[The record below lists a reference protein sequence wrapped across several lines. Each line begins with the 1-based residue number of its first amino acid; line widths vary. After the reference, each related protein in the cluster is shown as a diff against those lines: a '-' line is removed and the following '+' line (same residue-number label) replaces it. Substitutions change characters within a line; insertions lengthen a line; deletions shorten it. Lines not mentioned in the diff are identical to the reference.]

1 MSQILIVDDQAVIR
15 RLLSITLGKDY
26 EILEAED
33 GLGALE
39 AIRRHH
45 PKVVLLDVMMPGTM
59 DGLQVLDAIKGNPLT
74 RDILVAMVTA
84 RGQAADS
91 DDARQR
97 GADAYFIKPFSPLQV
112 LAWVRSKLA
121 PSKA

>member
-1 MSQILIVDDQAVIR
+1 MSPILIVDDQAVIR

-39 AIRRHH
+39 AVRRHH
-45 PKVVLLDVMMPGTM
+45 PAVVFLDVMMPGAL
-59 DGLQVLDAIKGNPLT
+59 DGLQVLDAIKGDPLT

-84 RGQAADS
+84 RGQTADS
-91 DDARQR
+91 EEARQR
-97 GADAYFIKPFSPLQV
+97 GADGYFTKPFSPAQV
-112 LAWVRSKLA
+112 LSWVRSKV
-121 PSKA
+121 PPV

>member
-1 MSQILIVDDQAVIR
+1 MSQILIVDDQPVIR

-39 AIRRHH
+39 AVRRHH
-45 PKVVLLDVMMPGTM
+45 PAAVFLDVMMPGAL
-59 DGLQVLDAIKGNPLT
+59 DGLQVLDAIKSDPLT

-91 DDARQR
+91 EEARQR
-97 GADAYFIKPFSPLQV
+97 GADAYFTKPFSPAQV
-112 LAWVRSKLA
+112 LSWVRSKL
-121 PSKA
+121 PPV